1 MCVSP
6 VPILNKNR
14 GSKSELMRLS
24 KDCDSIYIYVPCNVC
39 SECLAKRQMEFV
51 QRARTMC
58 LDHYVFFC
66 TLTYNNESIPK
77 VITSQGFTIKYVDKS
92 DVQNMHKRI
101 RKGNLFGR
109 EYHYFFVSERG
120 SAKGR
125 PHVHGLIFIPKFKD
139 DDKLYPA
146 QLETT
151 VRRVLFKEWRRNY
164 GSSRNPDWK
173 PLFTYKEK
181 YVAGKL
187 TRNFDCHYVTAHTSD
202 NGPDDVAF
210 YVTKYILKPS
220 DKERRLQQALRLN
233 LVKVFDDG
241 FVDNSE
247 YEQIWSTV
255 RSRAMV
261 SKKFGDL
268 TKCQV
273 DHVKKG
279 ISISADN
286 PDGLKYFTSSG
297 DFQPLARFYRKYVG
311 LEDGLKSISATGGPF
326 KYSDRSLSNKMQSVD
341 KGSVIL
347 SKVSHR
353 DVSELFPD

>member
-6 VPILNKNR
+6 IPIKNPNR
-14 GSKSELMRLS
+14 GATAKLMLQT
-24 KDCDSIYIYVPCNVC
+24 KDCDSLYMYVPCNVC
-39 SECLAKRQMEFV
+39 SECLAKRQMEIV

-66 TLTYNNESIPK
+66 TLTYNNVSIPK
-77 VITSQGFTIKYVDKS
+77 ITTSQGYTIKYVDPS

-120 SAKGR
+120 SEKGR
-125 PHVHGLIFIPKFKD
+125 PHVHGLIFIPKFNF
-139 DDKLYPA
+139 DDKLLPA

-164 GSSRNPDWK
+164 GSTRSPIWK
-173 PLFTYKEK
+173 PLFTYKENL
-181 YVAGKL
+181 VAGRL
-187 TRNFDCHYVTAHTSD
+187 HRNFDCHYVTAHTTD

-233 LVKVFDDG
+233 LSADEYDD
-241 FVDNSE
+241 VWK
-247 YEQIWSTV
+247 IV
-255 RSRAMV
+255 RSRCMC

-268 TKCQV
+268 TDFQIN
-273 DHVKKG
+273 HIRKG

-286 PDGLKYFTSSG
+286 PEGLKYYTSNGES
-297 DFQPLARFYRKYVG
+297 QPLARFYRKYVG
-311 LEDGLKSISATGGPF
+311 VEDGIKSVQASGGPF
-326 KYSDRSLSNKMQSVD
+326 KYEDRSMSEKIQSVK

-347 SKVSHR
+347 SKVSNR
-353 DVSELFPD
+353 DISELFPD